1 MRVDFALICDAV
13 SVRDNLLHMLGGG
26 ITRIWAS
33 EFPAPMRASLATRIM
48 LHPTEAEKR
57 HKLRVVIQD
66 EDGAKIGSFDAEFG
80 VGVPDALTPGE
91 EVQVP
96 LGFPLNPVRLPK
108 EGGYSLELLLDDAH
122 QTSVPFRA
130 AARPT
135 PAAAD
140 GES

>member
-13 SVRDNLLHMLGGG
+13 SVRDNLLHILGGG

-48 LHPTEAEKR
+48 LDPDEAAER

-66 EDGAKIGSFDAEFG
+66 DQGTRIGSFDAEFG
-80 VGVPDALTPGE
+80 VGVPDALAPGE

-96 LGFPLNPVRLPK
+96 LGFPLNPVRLPR
-108 EGGYSLELLLDDAH
+108 EGGYSLELLLDETH
-122 QTSVPFRA
+122 QASVVFRA
-130 AARPT
+130 AARPAA
-135 PAAAD
+135 PEAAD
-140 GES
+140 S